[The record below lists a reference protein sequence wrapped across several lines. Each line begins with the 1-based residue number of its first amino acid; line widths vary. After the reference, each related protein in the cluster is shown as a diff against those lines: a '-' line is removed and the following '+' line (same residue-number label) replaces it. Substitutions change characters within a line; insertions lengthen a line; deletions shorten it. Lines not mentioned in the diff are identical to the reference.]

1 MLSWYFL
8 TKCAVSGILV
18 GLISEI
24 GRRNPGMGA
33 LIASLPLTSILAFIW
48 IYRESGDPQTIIDL
62 SRGIALI
69 VLPSLIFFVLT
80 WFLLKQGWPFY
91 GTLAAA
97 CAGLICVY
105 WAYVKAL
112 SAMGIQL

>member
-1 MLSWYFL
+1 MLSWYFVI
-8 TKCAVSGILV
+8 KCAVSGILV
-18 GLISEI
+18 GVISEI
-24 GRRNPGMGA
+24 GRRNPGFGA
-33 LIASLPLTSILAFIW
+33 IIASLPLTSILAFIW
-48 IYRESGDPQTIIDL
+48 IYRESGNPQTIVDL

-69 VLPSLIFFVLT
+69 VLPSLVFFILT

-105 WAYVKAL
+105 WVYVKAL
-112 SAMGIQL
+112 SAIGVQL